1 MNNKTKELV
10 EFICTTD
17 EFVKLKKTKKNID
30 KNKNLKKQVED
41 FKNRQL
47 KMQNSKLSK
56 KQLNSEMMRLN
67 NDFKALQEIPQVT
80 EFFQSTKE
88 FNSMMFNLF
97 KEINLLLD
105 SRLNQKN

>member
-17 EFVKLKKTKKNID
+17 EFAKLKNTKKNID

-41 FKNRQL
+41 FKKRQL
-47 KMQNSKLSK
+47 RMQNSKLSK
-56 KQLNSEMMRLN
+56 KQLNSEMTRLN
-67 NDFKALQEIPQVT
+67 NDFKTLHEIPQVT

-88 FNSMMFNLF
+88 FNTMMFNLF

-105 SRLNQKN
+105 SRLNSK

>member
-17 EFVKLKKTKKNID
+17 EFKNLKKSKKNID

-41 FKNRQL
+41 FKKRQL
-47 KMQNSKLSK
+47 KMQKSKLSK
-56 KQLNSEMMRLN
+56 EQLNSEMMRLN
-67 NDFKALQEIPQVT
+67 KDFKTLNEVPQVT

-88 FNSMMFNLF
+88 FNTMMFNLF
-97 KEINLLLD
+97 KEINVLLD
-105 SRLNQKN
+105 SRLNSK